1 MKRILLI
8 LMCALMLVSV
18 TACGDKVKEKAKD
31 EDKKTESTKNP
42 EGNGDAED
50 KPGDNIVDYVDK
62 SKESTDATSCDYVKS
77 AVAAGATVEE
87 AYKEMSSSDGKK
99 WLLISF
105 DDGMKFSS
113 LEDCSALEAELYST
127 LSDLSAPKADG
138 KVAYL
143 VTWISDTGE
152 LLNFNV
158 ETIDS
163 TLAESYLKASSENVT
178 NESEED
184 EPEVDDPK
192 VEEETLTGFEEIML
206 YDTAMHVF
214 DDAEILT
221 DEAEDR
227 LELDCDELKK
237 QLQTDIVFITVAEYP
252 ADNYDMTYENILRA
266 RYTDGYVE
274 SNDVVF
280 IDMGKR
286 EIRIFS
292 GDGHEENGIYLN
304 DDQCNEIYEAMLS
317 DLSAGDFDKAFNI
330 YIAMVQDFYNN

>member
-1 MKRILLI
+1 MKRILLV

-18 TACGDKVKEKAKD
+18 TACGDKVKEKSKD

-50 KPGDNIVDYVDK
+50 KPGDNIVDSVDK
-62 SKESTDATSCDYVKS
+62 SKEATDATSCDYVKS

-87 AYKEMSSSDGKK
+87 AYKEMSENDGKK
-99 WLLISF
+99 WLLITF

-113 LEDCSALEAELYST
+113 LEDYSALEAELYST
-127 LSDLSAPKADG
+127 LSDLEAPKADG

-143 VTWISDTGE
+143 VTWIADTGKV
-152 LLNFNV
+152 LNYHV
-158 ETIDS
+158 ETIDAS
-163 TLAESYLKASSENVT
+163 LAENYLMFSNDNDT
-178 NESEED
+178 NEPAVD
-184 EPEVDDPK
+184 EPDVD
-192 VEEETLTGFEEIML
+192 EEEITGFEEIML
-206 YDTAMHVF
+206 YDTDMHVF

-237 QLQTDIVFITVAEYP
+237 QLQTDIVFVTVADYP

-292 GDGHEENGIYLN
+292 GDGHKENGIYLN
-304 DDQCNEIYEAMLS
+304 DEQCNEIYEAMLP